1 MKNGEGTVF
10 SWAPVTE
17 TLVKLISLGEMEA

>member
-1 MKNGEGTVF
+1 MKDGGGAVF